1 MQIRLSAAAA
11 TTTDIHHQMQ
21 HQQLIARCEQSANWT
36 NCLFQATFSR
46 KCQIFAIFVAKQHQ
60 RAICQKHQLY
70 MVSNKKSAQTLH
82 QITTVT
88 RYPPFS
94 GLGFSLVINFNRGV
108 WGGGSPPSASQL
120 LLHTV
125 DIINIVVFTLA
136 RKFAIKI

>member
-1 MQIRLSAAAA
+1 MQIRLSAAAGNDYWYTSSA
-11 TTTDIHHQMQ
+11 ASAINRALWTKRKLNKLPVSSNIQSKMSDICNF
-21 HQQLIARCEQSANWT
+21 RP
-36 NCLFQATFSR
+36 
-46 KCQIFAIFVAKQHQ
+46 KQHQ

-125 DIINIVVFTLA
+125 TSVHH
-136 RKFAIKI
+136 